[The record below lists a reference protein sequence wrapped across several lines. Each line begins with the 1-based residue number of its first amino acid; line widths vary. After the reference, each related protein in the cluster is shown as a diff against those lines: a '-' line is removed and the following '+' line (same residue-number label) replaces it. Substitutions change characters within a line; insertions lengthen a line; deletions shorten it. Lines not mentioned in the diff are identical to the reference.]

1 MRAHRWFFL
10 PVMIL
15 SVAVALAADPPA
27 KPAYP
32 PDILAA
38 LDSAGTNRGELE
50 KVLTHYAASG
60 DTLKFMAAYFLV
72 GNMEGHS
79 YVTYSLKDTAGNVI
93 DFDPLV
99 YPSYDVLTASYDTL
113 EKKHGTLDY
122 KKKDVIDDLQNITA
136 DYLIEHID
144 YAFRAWKEKPWA
156 KHLSF
161 DQFCQY
167 VLPYRG
173 SNEPLE
179 NWRPVFWDK
188 YADLPGKMTN
198 PSDPTEAARL
208 INKDIMTWFGFDP
221 RYYFHPTDQG
231 MAEMMAKG
239 KGRCEDM
246 TNLTIFAMRANGLA
260 VTSDYTPAWADAGN
274 NHAWNAILVPG
285 GKVVP
290 FMGAEANPGEY
301 GLANKF
307 AKVYRKMYGKN
318 PDNLVFQKHKQEKLP
333 GWLAGKNYIDVTAD
347 YGKVCDV
354 AVTLTR
360 EVPDSVDIAYICVFN
375 SGEWTPIHWGQIAG
389 QTVTFTAMAP
399 EIAYLPAF
407 YLNEKI
413 VPAGPAFILH
423 GDGTQTALIGDEA
436 KTTLV
441 TLIAT
446 TKRQLE
452 ASTDGTAKAF
462 LTPGTE
468 YELSYWRDGWQ
479 SVGKIQADDKGA
491 VTFDKAPTGGLYWLT
506 GKDSDREERIFT
518 LDGDTQVWW

>member
-1 MRAHRWFFL
+1 MFKNRL
-10 PVMIL
+10 LLSIMIIL
-15 SVAVALAADPPA
+15 TAIGAYAADPPA
-27 KPAYP
+27 KTTYP
-32 PDILAA
+32 PDIIAA

-50 KVLTHYAASG
+50 KVLAHYAASG
-60 DTLKFMAAYFLV
+60 DTLKFMAAYFLI

-79 YVTYSLKDTAGNVI
+79 YVTYSLKDTTDNVVP
-93 DFDPLV
+93 FDPLV
-99 YPSYDVLTASYDTL
+99 YPTYEGLTASFDTL
-113 EKKHGTLDY
+113 EKKYGVLDY
-122 KKKDVIDDLQNITA
+122 KKKDVNDDLRTITA
-136 DYLIEHID
+136 DLLIMHID

-156 KHLSF
+156 KHLTF

-188 YADLPGKMTN
+188 YASLESTMT
-198 PSDPTEAARL
+198 DPIEAARL

-231 MAEMMAKG
+231 MTEMMAKG

-290 FMGAEANPGEY
+290 FMGAEANPGDY
-301 GLANKF
+301 HLANKF

-318 PDNLVFQKHKQEKLP
+318 PDNLAFQQHKQEKLP

-347 YGKVCDV
+347 YDRVCNV
-354 AVTLTR
+354 TVTLTQA
-360 EVPDSVDIAYICVFN
+360 VPDSVDIAYICVFN
-375 SGEWTPIHWGQIAG
+375 SGEWQPIQWGRITG
-389 QTVTFTAMAP
+389 QTVTFAAMRP
-399 EIAYLPAF
+399 DIAYLPAL
-407 YLNEKI
+407 YLNEKTA
-413 VPAGPAFILH
+413 PAGPAFILR
-423 GDGTQTALIGDEA
+423 DDCSQSAYIADDA
-436 KTTLV
+436 KASSMRLV
-441 TLIAT
+441 AT

-452 ASTDGTAKAF
+452 ASTDGSVDAF

-468 YELSYWRDGWQ
+468 YELFFWRDGWQ
-479 SVGKIQADDKGA
+479 TAGKYQADDKGA
-491 VTFDKAPTGGLYWLT
+491 VQFENVPEGGLYWLVA
-506 GKDSDREERIFT
+506 KDSDREERIFT
-518 LDGDTQVWW
+518 LDTGKQIWW

>member
-1 MRAHRWFFL
+1 MRNNRL
-10 PVMIL
+10 SPSIMMIL
-15 SVAVALAADPPA
+15 LACGAYAADPPA
-27 KPAYP
+27 KTTYP
-32 PDILAA
+32 PDVAAA
-38 LDSAGTNRGELE
+38 LDSAGTNRGEIE
-50 KVLTHYAASG
+50 KVLAHYAASG
-60 DTLKFMAAYFLV
+60 DTLKFMAAYFLI

-79 YVTYSLKDTAGNVI
+79 YVTYSLKDSTDNVVP
-93 DFDPLV
+93 FDPLV
-99 YPSYDVLTASYDTL
+99 YPTYEALTASYDTL
-113 EKKHGTLDY
+113 EKNYGVLDY
-122 KKKDVIDDLQNITA
+122 KKKDVNDDLRTITA
-136 DYLIEHID
+136 DFLITHID

-156 KHLSF
+156 KQLTF

-188 YADLPGKMTN
+188 YANLATKMTN
-198 PSDPTEAARL
+198 SADPVEAARL
-208 INKDIMTWFGFDP
+208 INQDIMTWFGFDP
-221 RYYFHPTDQG
+221 RYYYHPTDQG
-231 MAEMMAKG
+231 MTEMMDKG

-274 NHAWNAILVPG
+274 NHAWNSILVPG

-290 FMGAEANPGEY
+290 FMGAESNPGEY
-301 GLANKF
+301 SLANKY

-347 YGKVCDV
+347 YRTVCNV
-354 AVTLTR
+354 TVTLAQA
-360 EVPDSVDIAYICVFN
+360 VPDSVDIAYLCVFN
-375 SGEWTPIHWGQIAG
+375 SGEWKPIQWGRISG
-389 QTVTFTAMAP
+389 STAMFVDMAP

-423 GDGTQTALIGDEA
+423 EDCSQTIYAGDET
-436 KTTLV
+436 KTTSV

-446 TKRQLE
+446 TKRQLA
-452 ASTDGTAKAF
+452 ASTDGTAKAY

-468 YELSYWRDGWQ
+468 YELSFWRGGWQ
-479 SVGKIQADDKGA
+479 TVGKDQADDKGA
-491 VTFDKAPTGGLYWLT
+491 VVFEKVPSGGMYWLT
-506 GKDSDREERIFT
+506 AKDSDREERIFT
-518 LDGDTQVWW
+518 LDAGQQVWW

>member
-1 MRAHRWFFL
+1 MNTHRWL
-10 PVMIL
+10 LLIVIIL
-15 SVAVALAADPPA
+15 SAVGVAAADTPA
-27 KPAYP
+27 QPAYP

-38 LDSAGTNRGELE
+38 LDSAGTNRAELE

-60 DTLKFMAAYFLV
+60 DTLEFLAAYFLI

-79 YVTYSLKDTAGNVI
+79 FVTYDLKDTAGNVI
-93 DFDPLV
+93 EFDPLV
-99 YPSYDVLTASYDTL
+99 YPTYDALTASYDTL
-113 EKKHGTLDY
+113 EKARGTLDF
-122 KKKDVIDDLQNITA
+122 KKKDVTDDLRTITA
-136 DYLIEHID
+136 DFLIDHID
-144 YAFRAWKEKPWA
+144 YAFRAWRERPWA
-156 KHLSF
+156 KNLTF
-161 DQFCQY
+161 DQFCRY

-188 YADLPGKMTN
+188 YADLPAKMTD
-198 PSDPTEAARL
+198 STDPIEAAKS

-231 MAEMMAKG
+231 MTEMMAKG

-301 GLANKF
+301 SLANKY

-347 YGKVCDV
+347 YCKICDV
-354 AVTLTR
+354 SVTLTQD
-360 EVPDSVDIAYICVFN
+360 VPDSVDIAYLCVFN
-375 SGEWTPIHWGQIAG
+375 SGKWTPIQWGRIVDG
-389 QTVTFTAMAP
+389 TVTFAAMAP

-407 YLNEKI
+407 YLNEKV
-413 VPAGPAFILH
+413 VPAGPVFVLH
-423 GDGTQTALIGDEA
+423 GDCTQTAYVGDEA
-436 KTTLV
+436 KTAPV

-446 TKRQLE
+446 TKRQLA
-452 ASTDGTAKAF
+452 ASTDGKVEAY
-462 LTPGTE
+462 LTPGAE
-468 YELSYWRDGWQ
+468 YELSYWKDGWQ
-479 SVGKIQADDKGA
+479 SVGTVQADDKGA
-491 VTFDKAPTGGLYWLT
+491 VTFDKAPSGGLYWLT

-518 LDGDTQVWW
+518 LDGGVQVWW